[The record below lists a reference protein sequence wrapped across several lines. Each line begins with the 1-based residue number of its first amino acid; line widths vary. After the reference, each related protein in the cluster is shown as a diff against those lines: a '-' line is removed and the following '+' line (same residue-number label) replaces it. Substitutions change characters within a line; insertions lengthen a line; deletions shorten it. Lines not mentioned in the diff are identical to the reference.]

1 MVLVVAWWTAI
12 EEGLLRSRVVN
23 PIPKVNPFAHCSPQS
38 AVDVGVDVIQA

>member
-23 PIPKVNPFAHCSPQS
+23 PKVNPFANGFAAVP
-38 AVDVGVDVIQA
+38 AVDASGVWT